1 MSPSSTSS
9 SDRSRAL
16 RFALRVLAFGFP
28 LLAPALV
35 FETALLR
42 TGESW
47 PIGLVVWRQSQ
58 VPESVYGREVLSQ
71 QFNLYKL
78 ANIRNR
84 APAILIV
91 GSSRVMQFRG
101 FLFHPSE
108 AAFYNAGG
116 LIQTDAD
123 LIEYARE
130 VRAGALPAPQA
141 LIVGI
146 DPWWLKTGASPHQWL
161 TDSPW
166 SDAALRF
173 GEHVQAARY
182 LLKSHDVPFGDAL
195 AGRLERTPAY
205 GYPGFGLAALAYGDG
220 ERRDGSHLYTIGI
233 LDFLRNRKFHDRET
247 PTILQRVRE
256 SSHQFTPADSL
267 DARRIDA
274 FIAALQSLRE
284 RGVEVETFL
293 PPFSSEVFHALDEM
307 QTGWWLDYRDRLPA
321 QIRRAGFVCLPVGT
335 PADFGLDDRYMFD
348 GFHPSEVFD
357 SYLLERLVSMA
368 KPGGALSKVD
378 VQHLRK
384 LRSGPRVIPLAF
396 SPPHEEWNPKYDRM
410 EQ

>member
-1 MSPSSTSS
+1 M
-9 SDRSRAL
+9 
-16 RFALRVLAFGFP
+16 RFALRVLAFAFP
-28 LLAPALV
+28 LLVAALV
-35 FETALLR
+35 FETALFR

-47 PIGLVVWRQSQ
+47 PIGLVVRRQSET
-58 VPESVYGREVLSQ
+58 PESVYGREVLSQ

-84 APAILIV
+84 APAILVV

-101 FLFHPSE
+101 FLFHPRE
-108 AAFYNAGG
+108 AGFYNAGG

-130 VRAGALPAPQA
+130 VRSGALPAPQA

-146 DPWWLKTGASPHQWL
+146 DPWWLKPGASPHQWI
-161 TDSPW
+161 TDGPK

-173 GEHVQAARY
+173 GEHVQAARS
-182 LLKSHDVPFGDAL
+182 LLKTHEVPFWDAV

-205 GYPGFGLAALAYGDG
+205 GFPGFGLAALAYGDG
-220 ERRDGSHLYTIGI
+220 ERHDGSHLYTIGI
-233 LDFLRNRKFHDRET
+233 LDFLRRRQFHDRET

-256 SSHQFTPADSL
+256 SSRQFTPADSL

-274 FIAALQSLRE
+274 FIAAFQSLRE

-293 PPFSSEVFHALDEM
+293 PPYSDAVLAALDEAAP
-307 QTGWWLDYRDRLPA
+307 GWWIDYRDRLPA
-321 QIRRAGFVCLPVGT
+321 RLRAAGFVCLPVGS
-335 PADFGLDDRYMFD
+335 PASYDLDDRYMFD

-357 SYLLERLVSMA
+357 SYLLERLVGLA
-368 KPGGALSKVD
+368 KPGGVLSEVD
-378 VQHLRK
+378 VDHLRK

-396 SPPHEEWNPKYDRM
+396 SPPHEEWNPKYDRS

>member
-9 SDRSRAL
+9 SDRARAL

-35 FETALLR
+35 FETALFR

-47 PIGLVVWRQSQ
+47 PIGLVVRRQSQ
-58 VPESVYGREVLSQ
+58 APESVFGRQILSQ

-84 APAILIV
+84 APAILVV

-130 VRAGALPAPQA
+130 VRAGALPAPKA

-146 DPWWLKTGASPHQWL
+146 DPWWLKTGASPRQWV

-173 GEHVQAARY
+173 GEHVQAARS
-182 LLKSHDVPFGDAL
+182 LLKSRDVPFGDAL

-220 ERRDGSHLYTIGI
+220 ERHDGSHLYTIGI
-233 LDFLRNRKFHDRET
+233 LDFLRSRQFHDRET

-293 PPFSSEVFHALDEM
+293 PPYSDEVLAALDEAAP
-307 QTGWWLDYRDRLPA
+307 GWWIDYRDRLPERLRA
-321 QIRRAGFVCLPVGT
+321 AGFVCLPVGS
-335 PADFGLDDRYMFD
+335 PASYNLDDRYMFD

-368 KPGGALSKVD
+368 KPGGTLSKVD
-378 VQHLRK
+378 VEHLRK
-384 LRSGPRVIPLAF
+384 LRSGRRVIPLAF
-396 SPPHEEWNPKYDRM
+396 SPPREEWNPKYDRM